1 MMENC
6 LHCYEGHTPR
16 EILDMERRRFILS
29 LFFFA
34 FPSLLA
40 SWQSPDA
47 FESARDLSL
56 ILFEKADMD
65 EFNSFIHALLCC
77 LKNFVENSVVSL
89 KPDEINRCRENQSC
103 YYMGKFLVVP
113 QCGTCP

>member
-1 MMENC
+1 MMENS

-16 EILDMERRRFILS
+16 EILDMERRHFILS
-29 LFFFA
+29 FFFA
-34 FPSLLA
+34 FPPLLA
-40 SWQSPDA
+40 PWQSP
-47 FESARDLSL
+47 DLSL
-56 ILFEKADMD
+56 ILFEKADTD

>member
-1 MMENC
+1 
-6 LHCYEGHTPR
+6 
-16 EILDMERRRFILS
+16 MERRRFILF
-29 LFFFA
+29 FFFA
-34 FPSLLA
+34 FPPLLA
-40 SWQSPDA
+40 PWQSPDA

-56 ILFEKADMD
+56 ILFKKADTN

-103 YYMGKFLVVP
+103 YYMGKFLVMHA
-113 QCGTCP
+113 T